1 MTLSKPQASRNFSLA
16 TLGHAA
22 NASAERY
29 VVPSAKVEALASNP
43 EYTRI
48 GNPLWLTKEGHFFLA
63 SHAPGTNMSL
73 ATFILEQEFWPSWC
87 RYFISSHDFNDGF
100 IVHGGCIATVYDE
113 FFVTAMLWAL
123 DSAGVTASLALTY
136 RKPFPIEQPG
146 FFHIN
151 LDRHDGR
158 KAFFSA
164 RMEDGD
170 GVVYSEATALFITP
184 KA

>member
-1 MTLSKPQASRNFSLA
+1 
-16 TLGHAA
+16 
-22 NASAERY
+22 
-29 VVPSAKVEALASNP
+29 
-43 EYTRI
+43 
-48 GNPLWLTKEGHFFLA
+48 
-63 SHAPGTNMSL
+63 MSL

-87 RYFISSHDFNDGF
+87 R
-100 IVHGGCIATVYDE
+100 
-113 FFVTAMLWAL
+113 AL